1 MQFQELRKR
10 YWKKHLWTRGY
21 FVTISRQISAKEIQ
35 K

>member
-21 FVTISRQISAKEIQ
+21 FVTTSGQINVKETQ